1 MSQSTALLEA
11 PVAGAR
17 VSSVRPSEVAGLD
30 DDAVVRLLIEV
41 EAAGRRLDAVRAAL
55 AGEAAER
62 SRREL
67 GSNGLAQ
74 RLGCRNAVELVQ
86 RTTGASAVTVN
97 RRIRLGRATRA
108 STTLTGGALPPRF
121 EHVAAAL
128 DAGTLPYDSAC
139 AIVDVLS
146 PALRAA
152 GAQGLRA
159 AEGEIVAGCVAAGDG
174 PPPVDADGVRF
185 QATVWHSV
193 LDPDGA
199 APDEHD
205 VERRCLR
212 LLGVRH
218 GLVPV
223 NGMLLPEVA
232 AALRLYADACTSPRS
247 AGLPTTAPDDRRTTA
262 QGRDGQLGAGERP
275 GDGERSGEEPRD
287 LRTRAQQLHDVLA
300 AIIGVAARAADAPS
314 VAGNAPTL
322 VVSVRAED
330 LRSGRGSAFVEGV
343 PAPVGIGVAR
353 QIGCGGAVQAVIL
366 SSDGRIVGLRAP
378 QRCFTAVQR
387 RAIALR
393 DGGCVIPGCHVPA
406 GWCEVH
412 HVTPHAHD
420 PDGTHTDNGVLLCW
434 FHHRTIETAGWRIRM
449 SGGVPQIKPP
459 PWLDRGG
466 GWQRAMGSP
475 TRILAGRSDA
485 SHADASH
492 ADASRADASHAA

>member
-1 MSQSTALLEA
+1 MSQSTALLAA
-11 PVAGAR
+11 PVAGVR
-17 VSSVRPSEVAGLD
+17 VPLVRPSEVARLD
-30 DDAVVRLLIEV
+30 DDAVVRLLVEV
-41 EAAGRRLDAVRAAL
+41 ESAGRRLDAVRAAL

-86 RTTGASAVTVN
+86 RTTGASTVTVN

-108 STTLTGGALPPRF
+108 STTLTGGALPPTF

-128 DAGTLPYDSAC
+128 DAGTLPYDGAC

-146 PALRAA
+146 PALRVA
-152 GAQGLRA
+152 GAQGVRA
-159 AEGEIVAGCVAAGDG
+159 AEGEIVAGCVAATDG
-174 PPPVDADGVRF
+174 PPPMDADGVRL

-199 APDEHD
+199 APDERD
-205 VERRCLR
+205 IERRCLR

-223 NGMLLPEVA
+223 TGMLLPEVA
-232 AALRLYADACTSPRS
+232 AALRQYADACTSPRS
-247 AGLPTTAPDDRRTTA
+247 ADLPTVA
-262 QGRDGQLGAGERP
+262 QDGAQRSPLGLGERP
-275 GDGERSGEEPRD
+275 GDGDRRPGDRPAGESRD
-287 LRTRAQQLHDVLA
+287 LRSRVQQLHDVLA
-300 AIIGVAARAADAPS
+300 TIIGVAARAADAPS
-314 VAGNAPTL
+314 IAGNAPTL
-322 VVSVRAED
+322 VVSVRADD
-330 LRSGRGSAFVEGV
+330 LRAGRGSAFVEGWS
-343 PAPVGIGVAR
+343 APVGIGVAR
-353 QIGCGGAVQAVIL
+353 QVGCGGAVQTVIL
-366 SSDGRIVGLRAP
+366 GSDGRIVGLRAP
-378 QRCFTAVQR
+378 QRCFTSTQR

-434 FHHRTIETAGWRIRM
+434 FHHRTIETAGWQIRM
-449 SGGVPQIKPP
+449 WGGVPQIKAP

-466 GWQRAMGSP
+466 GWRPATGSP
-475 TRILAGRSDA
+475 TRILTT
-485 SHADASH
+485 
-492 ADASRADASHAA
+492 RAAANAA

>member
-1 MSQSTALLEA
+1 M
-11 PVAGAR
+11 PD
-17 VSSVRPSEVAGLD
+17 LD

-41 EAAGRRLDAVRAAL
+41 EVAGRHLDAVRAAL

-67 GSNGLAQ
+67 GGNGLAQ

-86 RTTGASAVTVN
+86 RTTGASAATVN
-97 RRIRLGRATRA
+97 RRIRVGRATRA
-108 STTLTGGALPPRF
+108 TTTLTGAALPPRF
-121 EHVAAAL
+121 EAVAAAF

-146 PALRAA
+146 PALRVV
-152 GAQGLRA
+152 GAQEVRA
-159 AEGEIVAGCVAAGDG
+159 AEGELVSGCVAPGGG
-174 PPPVDADGVRF
+174 PPPVDADCVRL
-185 QATVWHSV
+185 QATVWHTV

-199 APDEHD
+199 TPDERD

-223 NGMLLPEVA
+223 SGMLLPEVA
-232 AALRLYADACTSPRS
+232 AALRQYADACTNPRS
-247 AGLPTTAPDDRRTTA
+247 ADLPSAAQGGAQPTTTAP
-262 QGRDGQLGAGERP
+262 GEQPGDRP
-275 GDGERSGEEPRD
+275 GDQLCDERSDPQGEQPVDPPRD
-287 LRTRAQQLHDVLA
+287 QRSRVQQMHDVLA

-330 LRSGRGSAFVEGV
+330 LVSGRGAAFADG
-343 PAPVGIGVAR
+343 APPLSIDAARHVGCA
-353 QIGCGGAVQAVIL
+353 GAVQRVVMGGN
-366 SSDGRIVGLRAP
+366 GRIVGLGASE
-378 QRCFTAVQR
+378 RCFTGLQR
-387 RAIALR
+387 RGIALR

-412 HVTPHAHD
+412 HVTPHSHD

-434 FHHRTIETAGWRIRM
+434 FHHRRIDTAGWQIRM

-466 GWQRAMGSP
+466 GWRRAIGSP
-475 TRILAGRSDA
+475 ARIVDRGASAATGPGCRPSTPRACGAGSSPQGAPPRP
-485 SHADASH
+485 
-492 ADASRADASHAA
+492 R